1 MDKYMTNRDILEIAM
16 RQSAID
22 ANCAEGDFKKNDNVI
37 VASVKRPDARKYL
50 QLQAGC

>member
-1 MDKYMTNRDILEIAM
+1 MTNRDILEIAM

-37 VASVKRPDARKYL
+37 VASVKRPDAKKYL
-50 QLQAGC
+50 